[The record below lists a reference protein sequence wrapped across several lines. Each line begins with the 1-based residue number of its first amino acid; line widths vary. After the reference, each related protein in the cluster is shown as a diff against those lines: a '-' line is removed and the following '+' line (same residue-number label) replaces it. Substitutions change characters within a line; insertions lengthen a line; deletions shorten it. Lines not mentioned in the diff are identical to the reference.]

1 MFQRSSVTT
10 NGGEGAVQRSLWSTR
25 ISEACL
31 SSISSRQ
38 ALHFSS
44 PVARSHTPLSPQT
57 LRLSKHQ
64 DDIFQYSILGSPV
77 GDCIIKVVFDH
88 SVHGDDTSLFTF
100 VCRTLPLL
108 PNVRAV
114 KGLDL
119 HFSSQLHLHTAP
131 SFASNWIKYKR
142 AFDALTQT
150 ATQINSWDITLEHSV
165 AEILLSKNYG
175 GIESLTLQSSANLGF
190 FILESNESRFLTLLS
205 NCSNLRHLHI
215 QQTHRYRDQI
225 VDPVANAVLSTSFP
239 CANTLRSLTLDLERN
254 NGRTTANEFEFIAL
268 FPSLESLNLT
278 IRSTNLDEIE
288 SKSFLLPKLTSLKVV
303 DCPYLHMHI
312 LIHCLNLPSISI
324 IHFEQT
330 GTQDF
335 EPTPIEEIDEI
346 RKLVSELG
354 SYCSSLQTFCFTS
367 RGLSQVAAEVL
378 SILQAVVK
386 VNSAFVS
393 PSNDFRS
400 RAVRRARGVMN
411 LSDSDTDESDEEED
425 NRTVGISDSARSH
438 QVDGEDDFGT
448 TEKLLE
454 WAHDRFK
461 RCRKVD
467 VAGVEELRKVL
478 GPVKE
483 LKEWLED

>member
-1 MFQRSSVTT
+1 
-10 NGGEGAVQRSLWSTR
+10 
-25 ISEACL
+25 
-31 SSISSRQ
+31 
-38 ALHFSS
+38 
-44 PVARSHTPLSPQT
+44 
-57 LRLSKHQ
+57 
-64 DDIFQYSILGSPV
+64 
-77 GDCIIKVVFDH
+77 
-88 SVHGDDTSLFTF
+88 
-100 VCRTLPLL
+100 
-108 PNVRAV
+108 
-114 KGLDL
+114 
-119 HFSSQLHLHTAP
+119 
-131 SFASNWIKYKR
+131 
-142 AFDALTQT
+142 
-150 ATQINSWDITLEHSV
+150 
-165 AEILLSKNYG
+165 
-175 GIESLTLQSSANLGF
+175 
-190 FILESNESRFLTLLS
+190 
-205 NCSNLRHLHI
+205 
-215 QQTHRYRDQI
+215 
-225 VDPVANAVLSTSFP
+225 
-239 CANTLRSLTLDLERN
+239 
-254 NGRTTANEFEFIAL
+254 
-268 FPSLESLNLT
+268 
-278 IRSTNLDEIE
+278 
-288 SKSFLLPKLTSLKVV
+288 
-303 DCPYLHMHI
+303 MHI
-312 LIHCLNLPSISI
+312 LIRCLSLPSISI
-324 IHFEQT
+324 IHFEQPSM
-330 GTQDF
+330 QDF